1 MTKSKNAIGFS
12 SLGPRLLV
20 PILLTLI
27 IGLALSIGAFFFGRN
42 LEYYKTKA
50 NFQQTARLRAA
61 HLAEGIE
68 SKLHTLT
75 AISSFYAASKEVD
88 RLEFRTF
95 VEPFLSIH
103 PGIQALEW
111 VPRIPD
117 DQRALY
123 EKAAQQDGLP
133 DFQINERKSQGVME
147 RAEEREEYF
156 PVYFVEPLKGNE
168 ASVGFDLASNPT
180 RLEALNRSRDTSK
193 MLSTA
198 RITLVQETGKQF
210 GFLVFQPV
218 YAQGVSLETVRD
230 RRERLKGFALGV
242 FRIDDIM
249 KSSLDHLGLTDIDM
263 RLYDL
268 DAPEGKRFLH
278 AYHSHQA
285 SEVSHQIS
293 KKVED
298 STGLQYVKTIDVA
311 GRTWKILC
319 QATPAFVSSG
329 KTWLPWGVLAGGLLI
344 TFLLT
349 FHLLSLTKRNILI
362 SKAYRELE
370 AEIGERKQAEE
381 ALKQN
386 RDQFESI
393 LSNIEC
399 ITYRCALDKDWTMI
413 YMSSH
418 VDQLTGYPPSD
429 FINNAVR
436 TYETIIHREDAEY
449 VDQSVNEAIESGKP
463 WEVEYRIR
471 HKDGGL
477 RWVYEK
483 GGGVIGTD
491 GKVEYLDGFMINITE
506 RKRLEAEMERTAT
519 ELTQLIDTAN
529 APIFGVDK
537 DGKINEWNEM
547 VARITGYSKDEVMGQ
562 DLVEQYITDEYKAP
576 VKQVLDNALKG
587 IETENYELPLFTK
600 DGRRAIVLFNATTRR
615 DVKGDIIG
623 VIGIGQDVTKYKRT
637 EKDLHESEEKYRTVF
652 EASSD
657 AIMLLDDNGFI
668 DCNDQALK
676 MFGLTNKEEF
686 IGIHPSELSP
696 PNQPD
701 GEDSL
706 IAENNKIT
714 EAFKDGYS
722 KFDWVHRRKTGEEFT
737 ANVLLTSIELNG
749 EPVLHAVVRDISDLV
764 VYQNELE
771 GVIEERTA
779 ELNKA
784 LSAAKQ
790 AREELLESE
799 RELTIR
805 NKIADIFLTSSEN
818 DMYGDVLD
826 VILEIMAS
834 KYGFF
839 GYINE
844 DGDMVAPSM
853 TKDIMDE
860 CQIPDKDIIFSRR
873 DWNPDAMWGK
883 TLLKKKTLY
892 ANKELHLRKGH
903 VPLTRALT
911 VPILYQEELV
921 GILGVADKETD
932 YDEKDR
938 EVLEVIAAHIA
949 PILSVLLQRNVQER
963 HRWEAEKHLQESL
976 VDTELARDRIDGI
989 LKSVADGLIVTDVYN
1004 RVILMNRAAEDLL
1017 GVHFSEVIDQPIDFA
1032 IDDPILRDKVKETL
1046 NKKTTGYLFDFELPS
1061 DNPKH
1066 PRIMRAR
1073 TSVIHDREGK
1083 DSGIVTII
1091 HDVTHEREVDRIKTE
1106 FISTAAHEL
1115 RTPLTSIQGFSEILL
1130 MRENLKPEER
1140 EKFLTYINKQSVGL
1154 AAIINDLLDISRIES
1169 GRGFALNKVPCNAGD
1184 AIKEILPYFQEQYE
1198 NHQFEVALPEKPVQL
1213 HVDKEKMGQVL
1224 KNLLSNAV
1232 KYSPE
1237 GGLIRVVG
1245 KVVDFGIGNLD
1256 FGSEETQ
1263 QSAMR
1268 DPKSKMGF
1276 RISVQDQGMGMTP
1289 DQVDKV
1295 FDKFYRVDA
1304 SNTAIEGTG
1313 LGMTVVQH
1321 IVEAHGGKVWVES
1334 ELGKG
1339 TTVTFTIPT

>member
-1 MTKSKNAIGFS
+1 MTMSKNAIGFS
-12 SLGPRLLV
+12 SLGTRLLV

-50 NFQQTARLRAA
+50 NFQQTAKLRAA
-61 HLAEGIE
+61 HLAKDIE
-68 SKLHTLT
+68 SKLHTLI

-95 VEPFLSIH
+95 VEPYLSIH

-111 VPRIPD
+111 VPRVPD
-117 DQRALY
+117 DQRAVY

-180 RLEALNRSRDTSK
+180 RLKALNRSRDTGK
-193 MLSTA
+193 MSSTA

-249 KSSLDHLGLTDIDM
+249 KRSLDHLGLTDIDM

-268 DAPEGKRFLH
+268 DAPEGKRFFH

-311 GRTWKILC
+311 GRMWKILC

-370 AEIGERKQAEE
+370 AEIDERKQAEE

-399 ITYRCALDKDWTMI
+399 ITYRCALDKDWTMT
-413 YMSSH
+413 YLSSH

-449 VDQSVNEAIESGKP
+449 VDQSVNEAIESGNP

-471 HKDGGL
+471 HRDGGL

-491 GKVEYLDGFMINITE
+491 GKVEYLDGFIINITE
-506 RKRLEAEMERTAT
+506 RKRLEADMERTAT

-529 APIFGVDK
+529 APIFGVDT

-562 DLVEQYITDEYKAP
+562 DLVEQYITDEYKTP

-587 IETENYELPLFTK
+587 IETENYELLLFTK

-737 ANVLLTSIELNG
+737 ANVLLTLIELNG

-771 GVIEERTA
+771 GAIEERTA
-779 ELNKA
+779 ELSKA
-784 LSAAKQ
+784 LSVAKQ

-805 NKIADIFLTSSEN
+805 NKIAEIFLTRSDT
-818 DMYGDVLD
+818 DMYDDILD
-826 VILEIMAS
+826 IILEIMAS

-853 TKDIMDE
+853 TGEIMDK
-860 CQIPDKDIIFSRR
+860 CQISDKDILFPRR
-873 DWNPDAMWGK
+873 DWKGMWGR
-883 TLLKKKTLY
+883 TLLEKKTLY
-892 ANKELHLRKGH
+892 ANKELHLPEGH
-903 VPLTRALT
+903 VTLSRAMT
-911 VPILYQEELV
+911 VPILYQDELT
-921 GILGVADKETD
+921 GILCVADKETD

-938 EVLEVIAAHIA
+938 EILEVIAAHIA
-949 PILSVLLQRNVQER
+949 PILSALLKRNVQER
-963 HRWEAEKHLQESL
+963 HRWEAEKNLQESL

-1004 RVILMNRAAEDLL
+1004 QVVLMNRAAEDLL
-1017 GVHFSEVIDQPIDFA
+1017 DVHFSEVIDRPIEFA
-1032 IDDPILRDKVKETL
+1032 IDEPTLRDKVKETF
-1046 NKKTTGYLFDFELPS
+1046 NKKTTGYHFDFELPG
-1061 DNPKH
+1061 DDPEHPK
-1066 PRIMRAR
+1066 IMRAR

-1091 HDVTHEREVDRIKTE
+1091 HDVTHEREVDRMKTE

-1130 MRENLKPEER
+1130 MREDLKPEEK

-1154 AAIINDLLDISRIES
+1154 ATIINDLLDISRIES
-1169 GRGFALNKVPCNAGD
+1169 GRGFALNKQPCNAGE
-1184 AIKEILPYFQEQYE
+1184 AIQEILPYFQEHYK

-1224 KNLLSNAV
+1224 KNLLSNAA

-1237 GGLIRVVG
+1237 GGLIRTVVG
-1245 KVVDFGIGNLD
+1245 KFKNHC
-1256 FGSEETQ
+1256 
-1263 QSAMR
+1263 
-1268 DPKSKMGF
+1268 

-1289 DQVDKV
+1289 EQVDKM

-1313 LGMTVVQH
+1313 LGMTVVKH
-1321 IVEAHGGKVWVES
+1321 IVEAHGGEVWVES
-1334 ELGKG
+1334 KVGKG
-1339 TTVTFTIPT
+1339 TVVTFTIPI